1 MRTRLPTKP
10 NTHSGS
16 AATCTLQ
23 TVLLALGKW
32 LLGSATLEPLADQA
46 KTRLQCF
53 MMVRVWTERESK
65 LENTCVLLPPAPP
78 LRVAMD
84 TPEMLVLFVPFFFF
98 PFLFTVVGKVLFFW
112 EGLLGW
118 GWLIKAIS
126 Q

>member
-65 LENTCVLLPPAPP
+65 LENTCVLLPPS
-78 LRVAMD
+78 VC
-84 TPEMLVLFVPFFFF
+84 TFFFYRRGNGSV
-98 PFLFTVVGKVLFFW
+98 FLRGVARVGLVN
-112 EGLLGW
+112 
-118 GWLIKAIS
+118 
-126 Q
+126 